1 MREVLT
7 EFLQEVRAAGVPS
20 SLAESIDALR
30 AAAAVGVE
38 RESLREA
45 LAGAVVKDEADR
57 EAFDEM
63 FERFFTA
70 GEPGRRRSHKA
81 RAGGE
86 SGEGRSRQGRAGSK
100 RASDVHTE
108 NEHLGQ
114 PPRRGDRAFQRE
126 AAPRERGEPKRRA
139 ELQRRVRRRAL
150 LRKPFRE
157 MDSADAEELAALAAE
172 LAHRFRTRLARRFRR
187 GRRGRLDFRRTL
199 RRSIA
204 HGGTPFHLELRRRRP
219 SRPDLVALCDVSGSV
234 RHAAELF
241 AALLAPCRQFFRRVR
256 LVVYV
261 DHPVEASIENGR
273 LVPHRPIDLHAFSD
287 LGRVLLE
294 VEDAWG
300 TSLTRNTV
308 LLVLGDARNNRRPAR
323 ADALGRLRARVRAL
337 WWLVPEPRL
346 RWATGDSAIEAYR
359 AYCDER
365 LECASPA
372 GLLAALDR
380 LAR

>member
-7 EFLQEVRAAGVPS
+7 EFLQEVRAAGVPI

-38 RESLREA
+38 RDALRDA
-45 LAGAVVKDEADR
+45 LGAAVVKDEVDR
-57 EAFDEM
+57 EVFDEV
-63 FERFFTA
+63 FERFFAA
-70 GEPGRRRSHKA
+70 GVRERRPRREA
-81 RAGGE
+81 RPGGE
-86 SGEGRSRQGRAGSK
+86 GGGGRAERGEAGRE
-100 RASDVHTE
+100 RAEKPRSDTAE
-108 NEHLGQ
+108 
-114 PPRRGDRAFQRE
+114 RRGDGATPSE
-126 AAPRERGEPKRRA
+126 AEKRDRRNSARGIEVRRR
-139 ELQRRVRRRAL
+139 LRRRAL

-157 MDSADAEELAALAAE
+157 MDPAEAEELVALAAE
-172 LAHRFRTRLARRFRR
+172 LARRFRTRLARRFRR
-187 GRRGRLDFRRTL
+187 GRHGRLDFRRTL

-256 LVVYV
+256 LIVYV

-273 LVPHRPIDLHAFSD
+273 LVPHQPIDFHAFSD

-294 VEDAWG
+294 VDDALG
-300 TSLTRNTV
+300 TALTRNTV

-337 WWLVPEPRL
+337 WWLVPEPRV

-359 AYCDER
+359 AYCDEL
-365 LECASPA
+365 LECASSA
-372 GLLAALDR
+372 ELLAALDR
-380 LAR
+380 LVR